1 MPGASPC
8 PRVCHRTESRT
19 GREGRSMVKRWTA
32 VLFALVL
39 TLTLMPLAALA
50 APPGS
55 PPGLAIAAAHVCA
68 AGPPGQARCHALVWV
83 DANGRPSATPGP
95 AGYGPADLQS
105 AYKLT
110 SNGGSG
116 QTVAIVDAYDN
127 PNAEA
132 DLAVYRSQFGLSP
145 CTTANGCF
153 RKVDQRGGT
162 SYPQGDT

>member
-83 DANGRPSATPGP
+83 DANGRPSVTAGP

-105 AYKLT
+105 AYNLPSATAGK
-110 SNGGSG
+110 G

-132 DLAVYRSQFGLSP
+132 DLG
-145 CTTANGCF
+145 
-153 RKVDQRGGT
+153 
-162 SYPQGDT
+162 